1 MQEAEFRSFDW
12 IRRMWWKGAVPS
24 LGGSRGILCF
34 MYRILSDSNADPTWP
49 LKACAQ
55 MHVMRVVIGRFV
67 RD

>member
-1 MQEAEFRSFDW
+1 
-12 IRRMWWKGAVPS
+12 MWWKGAVPS